1 MGLTSMDFLFLYAL
15 ISIWIML
22 LYHIFLAFSG
32 YRYHEEVY
40 RDPGAVLSAIK
51 EYPFVTILVPAHNE
65 EKVIGRT
72 VRAIMNMD
80 YPQDKFE
87 LIVINDCSS
96 DRTGEILQEL
106 QEDYNNLK
114 VITVLPPEGGKGKAA
129 ALNRGLREAKGEYI
143 VVYDADNTPERM
155 ALRYLVAAIVQDPQL
170 ASVVG
175 KFRTR
180 NKDRNI
186 LTRFINIETLG
197 FQWISQAGR
206 WKLFNIS
213 TIPGTN
219 YIIRKSILDR
229 LGGWNEKAITED
241 TELSIRVYEMG
252 YREDTEFSME
262 LYGLGYKIKFFPLA
276 VTWEQE
282 PETWKVWLKQRTR
295 WVRGNIYVIGE
306 YLFKL
311 LSIKRKI
318 IALDILYFFSIYF
331 LFLSSV
337 LISDIIFISEI
348 LGISNLTLE
357 GPFFVLWVL
366 AYILFVIEM
375 AIAVNLE
382 KGEGNLKNILLIAL
396 MYFTYCQMW
405 ILLTVRSFYLSF
417 KDRLMGVKTVKWYKT
432 ERF

>member
-1 MGLTSMDFLFLYAL
+1 MDLTLMDMLFLYAL

-22 LYHIFLAFSG
+22 LYHILLTFSG
-32 YRYHEEVY
+32 YKYHDEIY
-40 RDPGAVLSAIK
+40 KDPGAVFSTLK
-51 EYPFVTILVPAHNE
+51 EYPFVSILVPAHNE
-65 EKVIGRT
+65 EKVIERS
-72 VRAIMNMD
+72 VKAIMNMD
-80 YPQDKFE
+80 YPQDRFE

-106 QEDYNNLK
+106 LQEYNNLK
-114 VITVLPPEGGKGKAA
+114 VITVLPPEGGRGKAA
-129 ALNRGLREAKGEYI
+129 ALNRGLEEARGEYI
-143 VVYDADNTPERM
+143 AVYDADNTPERM

-170 ASVVG
+170 ACVVG

-180 NKDRNI
+180 NKDKNI

-219 YIIRKSILDR
+219 YIIRKNVIDR

-241 TELSIRVYEMG
+241 TELSVRVYELG
-252 YREDTEFSME
+252 YREDSEFS
-262 LYGLGYKIKFFPLA
+262 LQIYGLGYKIKFFPLA

-282 PETWKVWLKQRTR
+282 PETWKVWFKQRTR
-295 WVRGNIYVIGE
+295 WVRGNIYVIGK

-311 LSIKRKI
+311 LSMKRKVV
-318 IALDILYFFSIYF
+318 ALDIFYFFSIYF

-337 LISDIIFISEI
+337 IISDIIFIIVI
-348 LGISNLTLE
+348 LDISHLTLQ
-357 GPFFVLWVL
+357 GPFFVLWIL
-366 AYILFVIEM
+366 AYVLFVTEM
-375 AIAVNLE
+375 AIAINLE
-382 KGEGNLKNILLIAL
+382 KGEGNIKNILLIAI

-405 ILLTVRSFYLSF
+405 IVLTLRSFLLSF
-417 KDRLMGVKTVKWYKT
+417 KDKLLGIKTVKWYKT